1 MLRMPVSLDIRKLEE
16 LIEDSLN
23 PDTKSPQLEIPIN
36 TNQIAFGGYAAAVQ
50 AINTWF
56 YANSE
61 SSTLKLK
68 SSEEIEDLIREPH
81 KFTAF
86 LMAKKFDDG
95 ISDDVELKK
104 KIYGLAENQVDNQ
117 SKSKFGQSKGRLCW
131 FTFVD
136 HSTKGFDRNFYIN
149 AANKRPQIR
158 NEEQISNII
167 TSMVKQSSRVAGGGV
182 LPPECDVSDL
192 GRVFNELFHNSHE
205 HGSRAESKNV
215 WLKPATRVLY
225 TYGINLSDESVTNKT
240 EREVW
245 LANYLTKLNEKGLS
259 TQHFVEIGVVD
270 SGLGFCGRWMAD
282 NGSDEEFIEQDEK
295 LQYSI
300 LKRCFEFRKTSTGK
314 SNKGHGLT
322 AVMEHLTKLNGFIRI
337 RSNQLAVFRDFA
349 SEPFSIKK
357 TNYEFFDWVTK
368 KPCNESISLLPEA
381 RGVSITLLVPLYAKQ
396 QREESG
402 ND

>member
-68 SSEEIEDLIREPH
+68 SSEEIEDLVREPH

-117 SKSKFGQSKGRLCW
+117 SKSQFGQSKGRLCW

-182 LPPECDVSDL
+182 LPPEYDVSDL

-205 HGSRAESKNV
+205 HGSRAGNKNV
-215 WLKPATRVLY
+215 WLKPATRLIY
-225 TYGINLSDESVTNKT
+225 TYGINLSDGAIINKA
-240 EREVW
+240 EREEW
-245 LANYLTKLNEKGLS
+245 LTDYLVTLERKGLS
-259 TQHFVEIGVVD
+259 TQHFIEIGVVD
-270 SGLGFCGRWMAD
+270 SGLGFVGRWMAD
-282 NGSDEEFIEQDEK
+282 NKNEDNRTEHNER

-300 LKRCFEFRKTSTGK
+300 LKKCFEFRKTSTGK
-314 SNKGHGLT
+314 YNKGHGLT

-337 RSNQLAVFRDFA
+337 RSNKLSVYRDFA
-349 SEPFSIKK
+349 SEPFSIK
-357 TNYEFFDWVTK
+357 TPNYEFFDWVTK
-368 KPCNESISLLPEA
+368 KPCDESITLLPEA
-381 RGVSITLLVPLYAKQ
+381 RGVSITFLVPLYAKPQ
-396 QREESG
+396 IEG
-402 ND
+402 NTND